1 LAGVEQRMFT
11 EQSRIRRFIVFCD
24 WLSIP
29 VLDVVIKSLGFDLLA
44 VRNQLECLSA
54 IKGGAVQLSNVRFKT
69 VCFASVELASH
80 AKSFGRSLYYGI
92 LQCGT
97 ETPLNLLIKPTGY

>member
-1 LAGVEQRMFT
+1 MLT
-11 EQSRIRRFIVFCD
+11 EESRIRRFIVFCD
-24 WLSIP
+24 WPGIP
-29 VLDVVIKSLGFDLLA
+29 LLDVLIKSLGFDLLA

-54 IKGGAVQLSNVRFKT
+54 VKGGAVGLGNVRFKT
-69 VCFASVELASH
+69 VRFASLKLGSH

-92 LQCGT
+92 LHRGT